1 MARRRREISIYRI
14 AEEAGVSAA
23 TVSRVINRRVGVSEA
38 TRARIDELLRHYH
51 FLPDYPLQRAPKI
64 AFTVPSHTSLNDYVR
79 KALNG
84 VFQYVTERGI
94 DVSIIHYREDSKTS
108 LLQQIRDQQCS
119 GVIVIIPDHF
129 HAELPSLEN
138 SGLPVILLD
147 SRTELPKLGYIDND
161 SYSGSCAAA
170 RYLLDLGHHRIGYI
184 CHAHVTNHDHRE
196 RLRGYKD
203 TLATAD
209 ITPPDHWIVHTP
221 PLKPSDRVRGMPGLR
236 TMELL
241 LKQAPEITA
250 VMAIDDDMALGAL
263 TAIHQSGRK
272 IPAEISLIGFD
283 NYPETQVWFPALT
296 TVNHPIE
303 QGGFRAAEAIA
314 QAWANPGQWTPP
326 HEVLPTHLVVRAS
339 TGPAPK

>member
-38 TRARIDELLRHYH
+38 TRARIDELLRRYH

-64 AFTVPSHTSLNDYVR
+64 AFTVPSNNGLNDYIR

-84 VFQYVTERGI
+84 VFHYVADRGI
-94 DVSIIHYREDSKTS
+94 DVSIIHYREKSKTS

-119 GVIVIIPDHF
+119 GVIMIIPDHF
-129 HAELPSLEN
+129 REEFQSLN
-138 SGLPVILLD
+138 DSGLPVILLD
-147 SRTELPKLGYIDND
+147 SQSDLPKLGYIDND

-170 RYLLDLGHHRIGYI
+170 RYLLDLGHRRIGYI
-184 CHAHVTNHDHRE
+184 CHAHVSNHDHRE

-203 TLATAD
+203 TLVAAG
-209 ITPPDHWIVHTP
+209 ITPQGHWLAHTP
-221 PLKPSDRVRGMPGLR
+221 PIKPSEHVRGMAGLR
-236 TMELL
+236 AMELL

-250 VMAIDDDMALGAL
+250 VMALDDDMALGAL

-272 IPAEISLIGFD
+272 IPEEISLIGFD
-283 NYPETQVWFPALT
+283 NYPETLVWFPALT

-303 QGGFRAAEAIA
+303 QGGYRAAEAIA

-326 HEVLPTHLVVRAS
+326 HEILPTHLIVRAS
-339 TGPAPK
+339 TGPAPR